1 VLLEH
6 LLVVPVH
13 FTLSVLFLLLEAADE
28 LRSVARDQLADPVLT
43 VSPPLTFIPVPFPQE
58 LLPLSMSLAVEPLA
72 HVEAPI
78 VVKAAALAFA
88 QIITPLPM
96 VLIVGALFL
105 VGADVGAVA
114 VALVVADLAF
124 VAVAIVVVEDGG
136 SGRGP
141 LVLKLAV
148 LLGVLAGLLLPI
160 EVPSRL
166 ASLGL
171 PLLLEGRPRTI
182 VIRHHETFTTHVVL
196 LCTHAQVTH
205 F

>member
-1 VLLEH
+1 
-6 LLVVPVH
+6 
-13 FTLSVLFLLLEAADE
+13 
-28 LRSVARDQLADPVLT
+28 
-43 VSPPLTFIPVPFPQE
+43 
-58 LLPLSMSLAVEPLA
+58 MSLAVEPLA

-96 VLIVGALFL
+96 VLIVGAFFL

-124 VAVAIVVVEDGG
+124 VAVAIVIVEDGG
-136 SGRGP
+136 SGP

>member
-1 VLLEH
+1 
-6 LLVVPVH
+6 
-13 FTLSVLFLLLEAADE
+13 
-28 LRSVARDQLADPVLT
+28 
-43 VSPPLTFIPVPFPQE
+43 
-58 LLPLSMSLAVEPLA
+58 MSLAVEPLA

-88 QIITPLPM
+88 QVITPLPM
-96 VLIVGALFL
+96 VLIVGAFFL

-136 SGRGP
+136 SGRGS

-182 VIRHHETFTTHVVL
+182 VIRHHVSNNQL
-196 LCTHAQVTH
+196 
-205 F
+205 